1 MVYGGKPST
10 GCQTCRQRHIKCD
23 ETRPH
28 CRACVRTGRSCP
40 GYPHPLDVM
49 LRDRTAFQRKKRSVS
64 SSKPP
69 QVAKKDQEDP
79 QAQASPTAPTSN
91 MAVMSASSNTT
102 PPSSPPVVVDLPP
115 QVPGTLSLPMEDTV
129 SSLFF
134 NSYLFLPKDPLIR
147 LGYMEL
153 LPVFYFNTSF
163 DSPLRLA
170 VQAVSYFSVAA
181 WTGQRSLLR
190 TAEQT
195 FMKAVSRTRLTLQGN
210 IDHHVEETLMTI
222 LLLST
227 FEEFSALKENRVT
240 NKAHLHG
247 AIALVNSRRLEQRK
261 TAHSQTLTMAVQTQI
276 VRTSLGLAYPMAQ
289 TPSLSPLPM
298 PLAETASGH
307 LTIVT
312 SEIVSLRQTW
322 DRISSTPGSYQTDE
336 LKNLLS
342 TAMALDNKISVWKHI
357 LPDRWHPTPATF
369 IPQSVRDA
377 GVFENRCDCYLD
389 LWIASTWNFYRDSRI
404 VIQNIIINCLRLLPE
419 QSSPHEI
426 QARTASIQ
434 KLATDICAT
443 VPYLLGDQTMSVQMS
458 PHKVEYPECEGR
470 RVTPGHQQTAP
481 LLGGWFVISYLTN
494 LWSPE
499 LCLREEQRAWIR
511 KQMLR
516 VLRIYTFHT
525 LRPWTTENFSWS
537 P

>member
-10 GCQTCRQRHIKCD
+10 GCQICRQRHIKCD

-28 CRACVRTGRSCP
+28 CKACVRTGRSCP

-49 LRDRTAFQRKKRSVS
+49 LRDRTAFQRKKKAVASNKQS
-64 SSKPP
+64 
-69 QVAKKDQEDP
+69 QVAKQDPPVSQE
-79 QAQASPTAPTSN
+79 QASQPSNNSVALAPVTS
-91 MAVMSASSNTT
+91 TD
-102 PPSSPPVVVDLPP
+102 PPNPPPMTINLPP
-115 QVPGTLSLPMEDTV
+115 QIPGSSLLPMDDTV

-153 LPVFYFNTSF
+153 LPIFYFNASL
-163 DSPLRLA
+163 DSPLRFA

-190 TAEQT
+190 SAEQT
-195 FMKAVSRTRLTLQGN
+195 FMKAVSRTRHTLQGN
-210 IDHHVEETLMTI
+210 IDQNVEEILMTI

-261 TAHSQTLTMAVQTQI
+261 TANSETLAMAVQTQI
-276 VRTSLGLAYPMAQ
+276 IRTSLGLAYPMAQ
-289 TPSLSPLPM
+289 TPTISPLPM
-298 PLAETASGH
+298 PMAHTASGH
-307 LTIVT
+307 LTMVT
-312 SEIVSLRQTW
+312 SEIVNLRQTW
-322 DRISSTPGSYQTDE
+322 DRISSSPGTYQIDE
-336 LKNLLS
+336 LKTLLS

-357 LPDRWHPTPATF
+357 LPDRWHPMPATF

-377 GVFENRCDCYLD
+377 GVFQNRCDCYTD
-389 LWIASTWNFYRDSRI
+389 IWIASTWNFYRDSRI
-404 VIQNIIINCLRLLPE
+404 VIQNIILNCLRLLPE

-426 QARTASIQ
+426 QARTVSIQ
-434 KLATDICAT
+434 KLATGICAT
-443 VPYLLGDQTMSVQMS
+443 VPYLLGDQMTSVRMG
-458 PHKVEYPECEGR
+458 PHKVEYPESEGR

-481 LLGGWFVISYLTN
+481 LFGGWFVISYLTN

-499 LCLREEQRAWIR
+499 LCLQDEQRAWIQQ
-511 KQMLR
+511 QMLR
-516 VLRIYTFHT
+516 VLRIYTFDT
-525 LRPWTTENFSWS
+525 LRPWTKEHFSWS